1 MHTMDTRE
9 GRTMSKNIAILC
21 SGGDVS
27 GMNPALKRFVEYTYA
42 NGMQPYFV
50 RNGYEGLIDNH
61 IAPADYH
68 DVAGIITRG
77 GTKIGSSRSKRFME
91 PSFRAIAAANLKALE
106 IDKLIVLGGDGS
118 FRGMERFYYESGI
131 AFCGIPSTIDNDIN
145 GTDYC
150 LGVDTALG
158 VIKDA
163 IDQIRDTAS
172 SFRRAF
178 VIETMGRNCGYLALV
193 SAITSGAEV
202 CLIPEIPMDIH
213 EYKGCFQSQ
222 ITKGRDYFIAVVSEA
237 LNSTEVAEW
246 FENELGFESRVS
258 VLGHIQRGGNPSVYD
273 RLMAY
278 KFVTYAID
286 ALLEG
291 KSHSVIC
298 YTKSHFN
305 VKTIDEVALHPYR
318 LDEELLKLGREQ
330 FLPSH
335 CQM

>member
-1 MHTMDTRE
+1 MNT
-9 GRTMSKNIAILC
+9 NIAIVC

-27 GMNPALKRFVEYTYA
+27 GMNPALKRFVEYSYA
-42 NGMQPYFV
+42 KGLTPYFV
-50 RNGYEGLIDNH
+50 RNGYEGLIDNL
-61 IAPADYH
+61 ITPATYQ
-68 DVAGIITRG
+68 DVSGIITRG
-77 GTKIGSSRSKRFME
+77 GTKIGSARSLRFKE
-91 PSFRAIAAANLKALE
+91 ASYRTIAAENLRSHG

-118 FRGMERFYYESGI
+118 FRGMERFYHETGI

-158 VIKDA
+158 VIRNA

-178 VIETMGRNCGYLALV
+178 VIETMGRNCGYLALI
-193 SAITSGAEV
+193 SAITSGAEM
-202 CLIPEIPMDIH
+202 CLIPELPIDID
-213 EYKGCFQSQ
+213 EFSGCYRSQ
-222 ITKGRDYFIAVVSEA
+222 IQKGRDYFIAIVSEA
-237 LNSTEVAEW
+237 LDSRHVSEW
-246 FENELGFESRVS
+246 FEKELGFESRVS

-286 ALLEG
+286 ALLERNN
-291 KSHSVIC
+291 HSVIC
-298 YTKSHFN
+298 YNKSHFN
-305 VKTIDEVALHPYR
+305 FKTIDEVALHPYH
-318 LDEELLKLGREQ
+318 LDPELLTLAREQ